1 MPVLYALSIL
11 LIVTSVYAILACQL
25 YGEAVPEQFS
35 RFSLALFTVRTTALC
50 IISVLHR
57 ILFVS
62 GSIFVQ
68 PSPLALFT
76 VRAP

>member
-35 RFSLALFTVRTTALC
+35 RFSLALFTVRSTT
-50 IISVLHR
+50 
-57 ILFVS
+57 LFFLFCYVFAVS
-62 GSIFVQ
+62 LYF
-68 PSPLALFT
+68 
-76 VRAP
+76 